1 MGQDYS
7 LPADFVTQFDTD
19 EIKRLGKR
27 FRKLDKDHSG
37 TLSMDEIMSIPG
49 LKENPL
55 VERVMQVFDTDGNK
69 ELDFTEFLA
78 GISNFASE
86 DKSAKLKFI
95 FQFYDING
103 DGFISNGELFSVLQM
118 MVGDNLNEVQ
128 LQQVVDKT
136 IQQFDRDGDEKISYD
151 EFCSAV
157 DDDLDVLDVFKKM
170 SVNV

>member
-1 MGQDYS
+1 MGADYS
-7 LPADFVTQFDTD
+7 LPADFKTEFATE

-37 TLSMDEIMSIPG
+37 TLSMEEIMSIPG

-55 VERVMQVFDTDGNK
+55 VERVIQVFDTDGNK
-69 ELDFTEFLA
+69 ELDFTEFLT
-78 GISNFASE
+78 GISNFATE
-86 DKSAKLKFI
+86 DKSSKLKFI

-103 DGFISNGELFSVLQM
+103 DGYISNGELFSVLQM

-136 IQQFDRDGDEKISYD
+136 IQQYDRDGDQKISYE
-151 EFCSAV
+151 EFCGAV
-157 DDDLDVLDVFKKM
+157 GGDQDVLDVFKKM
-170 SVNV
+170 NVNV